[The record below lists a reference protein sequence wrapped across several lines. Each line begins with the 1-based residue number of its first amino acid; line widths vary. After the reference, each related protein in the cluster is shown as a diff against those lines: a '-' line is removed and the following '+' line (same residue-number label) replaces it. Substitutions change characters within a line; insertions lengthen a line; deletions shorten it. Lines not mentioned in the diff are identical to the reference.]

1 MTDASAPIL
10 NIEGELVAL
19 GPLRRDHIPS
29 YLRWINDFGT
39 TRTLGVPPRP
49 MTLEQETAWYER
61 AAADDDRVGFTIY
74 ERATGRA
81 IGNCGLHEVDLANR
95 RTMVGIMIGEPDAR
109 GRGYGTEAM
118 RLLLDYAFT
127 VLGLHSVML
136 TVFAYNHAGRRCYEK
151 AGFRELGRRRES
163 RWYHGRFWDEIHM
176 DFLASDFT
184 SPVLARLLQPDV
196 EESRSREGDG
206 QTARRHGRG

>member
-1 MTDASAPIL
+1 MTDLNASIL

-19 GPLRRDHIPS
+19 GPRRREHIPL

-39 TRTLGVPPRP
+39 TQMLGISPRP
-49 MTLEQETAWYER
+49 MTLEQETAWYEQT
-61 AAADDDRVGFTIY
+61 AADDGEVAFTIY

-95 RTMVGIMIGEPDAR
+95 RTVVGIMIGEPDAR

-127 VLGLHSVML
+127 VLDLHSVML
-136 TVFAYNHAGRRCYEK
+136 TVFEYNGAGRRCYERV
-151 AGFRELGRRRES
+151 GFREMGRRRQS
-163 RWYHGRFWDEIHM
+163 CWYNGRFWDEIHM
-176 DFLASDFT
+176 DILASEFT
-184 SPVLARLLQPDV
+184 SPVLGAVFAVDERK
-196 EESRSREGDG
+196 
-206 QTARRHGRG
+206 